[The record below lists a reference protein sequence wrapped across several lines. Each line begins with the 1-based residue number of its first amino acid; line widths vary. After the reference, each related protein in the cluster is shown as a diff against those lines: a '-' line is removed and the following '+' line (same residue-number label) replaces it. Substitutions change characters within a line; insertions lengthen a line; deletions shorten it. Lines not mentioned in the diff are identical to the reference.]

1 MKTDDQ
7 RGISV
12 ILLYSALLFFL
23 LGWAG
28 RMKSDFHYR
37 AEIGTTA
44 FIVAAVLAGLA
55 VLLFLF
61 TLGKKRS

>member
-12 ILLYSALLFFL
+12 ILLYSALLFLL

-28 RMKSDFHYR
+28 RMKAEFHFR
-37 AEIGTTA
+37 EEISYTS

-55 VLLFLF
+55 VLLVVLS
-61 TLGKKRS
+61 LGKKRS

>member
-12 ILLYSALLFFL
+12 ILLYSALLFL
-23 LGWAG
+23 LIGWAG
-28 RMKSDFHYR
+28 RMKAEFHFR
-37 AEIGTTA
+37 AEISYTS

-61 TLGKKRS
+61 SLGKKRG